1 MVKDSSY
8 MFITGPEV
16 VKSVTQE
23 EVSMQDLGGS
33 EVHST
38 RSGKH

>member
-1 MVKDSSY
+1 MKDSSY

-33 EVHST
+33 EVQDVYKRQH
-38 RSGKH
+38 